1 MRLSKIIGFLT
12 FIIVGSIITGCQSTD
27 EQDDSSFTE
36 IVHINTDELASKM
49 QNPGE
54 DTIFI
59 DVRET
64 FEYEDGHIDGMINM
78 PLSSLENTLEK
89 LPVNSEI
96 VIICRSGNR
105 SMKAANML
113 QQNGYTKLV
122 NVQGGISSWDGE
134 LVK

>member
-1 MRLSKIIGFLT
+1 MKIPKIIGFLT
-12 FIIVGSIITGCQSTD
+12 FILLGSIITGCQSTD
-27 EQDDSSFTE
+27 KQEDSSPTE
-36 IVHINTDELASKM
+36 ILHINTAELASKM
-49 QNPGE
+49 QNPSE

-78 PLSSLENTLEK
+78 PLSSLENTFEK

-105 SMKAANML
+105 SMKAANVL
-113 QQNGYTKLV
+113 KQNGYTKLV
-122 NVQGGISSWDGE
+122 NVQGGISSWNGE